1 MDFNIFLRRYKFLLF
16 RLKDAAKRSESNP
29 RDEVSWDS
37 DGIKNFARKAIHFL
51 IDLSSVI
58 IYRKTVEFQTPPS
71 SSNQYSLIP
80 KLSIPFPNSCTDSPQ
95 DVSYNTVCPQ

>member
-1 MDFNIFLRRYKFLLF
+1 MDFNIFLRRYKFLFF
-16 RLKDAAKRSESNP
+16 RLKNAAERSERNP
-29 RDEVSWDS
+29 QRSLGGS

>member
-16 RLKDAAKRSESNP
+16 RLKRRCQAEREYPPGRSLGG
-29 RDEVSWDS
+29 S
-37 DGIKNFARKAIHFL
+37 DGIKNFARKAIHIL

>member
-16 RLKDAAKRSESNP
+16 RLKDAAAQSERNPGRSLG
-29 RDEVSWDS
+29 DS
-37 DGIKNFARKAIHFL
+37 DGITTLPERQYNFL

-95 DVSYNTVCPQ
+95 DVSYNTVCLQ

>member
-1 MDFNIFLRRYKFLLF
+1 MDFNIFLRRYKFLFF
-16 RLKDAAKRSESNP
+16 RLKDAAARSESNP

-58 IYRKTVEFQTPPS
+58 IYRKTVEFQIPPS
-71 SSNQYSLIP
+71 SSNLYQTFYT
-80 KLSIPFPNSCTDSPQ
+80 FPQFLYGFSARCEL
-95 DVSYNTVCPQ
+95 

>member
-16 RLKDAAKRSESNP
+16 RLKRRCRAERNP
-29 RDEVSWDS
+29 RDEVS
-37 DGIKNFARKAIHFL
+37 GIATASKTLPERQYTFL

-71 SSNQYSLIP
+71 SSNQYFLIP
-80 KLSIPFPNSCTDSPQ
+80 KLSISFPNSCTDSPQ
-95 DVSYNTVCPQ
+95 DVSCNNVCLP